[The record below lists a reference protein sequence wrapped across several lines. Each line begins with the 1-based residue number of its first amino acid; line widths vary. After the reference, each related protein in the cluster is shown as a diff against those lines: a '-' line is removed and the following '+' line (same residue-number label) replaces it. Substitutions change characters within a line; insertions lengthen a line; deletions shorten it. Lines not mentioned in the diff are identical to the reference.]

1 MKVDEIL
8 CELRYR
14 SDFSDPYK
22 GRPRQPASGI
32 ISGYAGEWLKAM
44 GATREDIPAAMEEA
58 KKSPEYQRLMDLG
71 FDDVTNEAQRKN
83 GTFYFFTIPGAIM
96 GNDDP
101 WVVGA
106 LKNRDTVKRTRSIDV
121 AGRIAYYQKNYI
133 GDSTKG
139 RLKSPPVSIIDTDP
153 DLTPVQRLVKNYTRA
168 MKVLADVQEPKIV
181 NIWKQ
186 RAAQERQK

>member
-14 SDFSDPYK
+14 SELSDQRE

-96 GNDDP
+96 GHDDP

-106 LKNRDTVKRTRSIDV
+106 IKKRETAKITRSIDV
-121 AGRIAYYQKNYI
+121 AGRISYYQPHMA
-133 GDSTKG
+133 KG

-153 DLTPVQRLVKNYTRA
+153 DLTPVQRIVKNYTRA
-168 MKVLADVQEPKIV
+168 MKALADVQEPKIV
-181 NIWKQ
+181 NIWKMRSKKQ
-186 RAAQERQK
+186 S